1 MGFYKIYI
9 YRPDRAWNENVSH
22 DCLYDLKG
30 NQIDQPVEAPKKT
43 ERALPF
49 GRKDYQIEVNR

>member
-9 YRPDRAWNENVSH
+9 YRPDRAWNENVPH

-30 NQIDQPVEAPKKT
+30 NQIDQPVEAPKKP

-49 GRKDYQIEVNR
+49 GRKDYQIEVDR

>member
-9 YRPDRAWNENVSH
+9 YRPDRPWNENVSR

-30 NQIDQPVEAPKKT
+30 NQINQPVKAPKKS

-49 GRKDYQIEVNR
+49 GRKDDQIEVNR